1 MQEDRRKN
9 FRCPPSSNA
18 ETVVLRYK
26 GVDRTAKLANLS
38 AGGFRI
44 SFEAGDGIEQ
54 VTVGDVALL
63 GTRHGSHQ
71 VRVANVQCE
80 NGAVHLGLE
89 RLADF
94 SRPSSRVRREVA
106 AKGHVG
112 GGRRFG
118 DPSSSL
124 FVKVAIVTAVAV
136 LGIVAVD
143 LTLTSRGNSSHQ
155 PVVDKGKFS
164 AIGGGQS
171 EAKRSRIDNPPSSET
186 TTVQEPFQRD
196 PVLEE
201 PKFDASIKI
210 AAALKRASRENKLVL
225 VEFGNEKCDSC
236 YRLHDFITKN
246 AEFAAAFEKDF
257 VLVLV
262 DKAANQA
269 LFNRLVPVEHQKDL
283 SFLSLLDKDG
293 RRVRGEKTEDVAS
306 GPGFDINRLKA
317 VLQPPTA
324 PKG

>member
-1 MQEDRRKN
+1 MQAERRKN
-9 FRCPPSSNA
+9 FRCPPSNDA
-18 ETVVLRYK
+18 ETVVLRLK
-26 GVDRTAKLANLS
+26 GIDRTAKVVNLS
-38 AGGFRI
+38 AEGFRI
-44 SFEAGDGIEQ
+44 SFETEDGIEQ
-54 VTVGDVALL
+54 AQVGDVALL

-80 NGAVHLGLE
+80 NGAVQLGLE

-94 SRPSSRVRREVA
+94 SRPSHRVRRKDPS
-106 AKGHVG
+106 KGHVG

-124 FVKVAIVTAVAV
+124 FVKVAIVAAVAL
-136 LGIVAVD
+136 LGIVAVN
-143 LTLTSRGNSSHQ
+143 LTLTARGNSSHRA
-155 PVVDKGKFS
+155 VVDKGKVP
-164 AIGGGQS
+164 AIGAGQTAARS
-171 EAKRSRIDNPPSSET
+171 SRIDDPPSSET
-186 TTVQEPFQRD
+186 RTVRESFQRE

-201 PKFDASIKI
+201 PTFDASIKI

-225 VEFGNEKCDSC
+225 VEFGNEKCESC

-246 AEFAAAFEKDF
+246 AEFAAAFERDF

-269 LFNRLVPVEHQKDL
+269 LFNRLVPAEHQKDV

-293 RRVRGEKTEDVAS
+293 RSVKGEKTEEVAS
-306 GPGFDINRLKA
+306 GPGFDINRVKA

-324 PKG
+324 PKK